1 MIKTLI
7 VEDDPMVAF
16 INNQYLNKIG
26 DIHVFGPVSTEKEVI
41 SIIEREKID
50 LVLLDVFLPEKNG
63 LDILKDLRKSKYL
76 VDVIVISA
84 ANSPNELREAFACG
98 IIDYLIK
105 PFQFERFEEA
115 INKYRLKMNLLNGA
129 SQLNQRD
136 VDAIYSKNKICDLP
150 KGLNKLTLEK
160 IILFL
165 RNNSNVVWTVR
176 EIANEVNLSNVTVK
190 KYMDYLEDIEE
201 VSVEISYG
209 NIGRPEYKYTINCCG

>member
-1 MIKTLI
+1 MIKILI

-16 INNQYLNKIG
+16 INTQYLNKIG
-26 DIHVFGPVSTEKEVI
+26 DIHVFGPVSTEQEVI
-41 SIIEREKID
+41 STIEKEKID
-50 LVLLDVFLPEKNG
+50 LVLLDVFLPEKSG
-63 LDILKDLRKSKYL
+63 IDILKDLRKSKYL

-98 IIDYLIK
+98 IVDYLIK

-115 INKYRLKMNLLNGA
+115 INKYRLKMNLLNGT

-136 VDAIYSKNKICDLP
+136 VDVLYSSNKICDLP

-160 IILFL
+160 IISFL
-165 RNNSNVVWTVR
+165 KSNSNVVWTVR

-190 KYMDYLEDIEE
+190 KYMDYLEDIGD
-201 VSVEISYG
+201 VNVEISYG
-209 NIGRPEYKYTINCCG
+209 NIGRPEYKYTINVK